1 VFHTIELGR
10 YPKRARAPHEQSPQ
24 GVSAC
29 KQVSIPIARE
39 GREEK
44 RREGRKEEKEMT
56 TLAPI

>member
-1 VFHTIELGR
+1 VFHTIEVGR

-39 GREEK
+39 E
-44 RREGRKEEKEMT
+44 KEEKEGRKKRK
-56 TLAPI
+56 

>member
-1 VFHTIELGR
+1 VFHTIEVGR

-39 GREEK
+39 EKEEK
-44 RREGRKEEKEMT
+44 EGSKEEKEMT

>member
-1 VFHTIELGR
+1 VFHTIEIGR

-39 GREEK
+39 EK
-44 RREGRKEEKEMT
+44 RREGRKEGREGT
-56 TLAPI
+56 VAPI